1 MKAYLVVYTNGISIK
16 NEKIITSYSTL
27 EEVISHFKDTHT
39 DDQEC
44 VIINIIDITNNNYG
58 NTL

>member
-1 MKAYLVVYTNGISIK
+1 MKTYLVVYTNGISIK

-39 DDQEC
+39 DDKDC
-44 VIINIIDITNNNYG
+44 VIINIINLANK
-58 NTL
+58 

>member
-1 MKAYLVVYTNGISIK
+1 MKTYLVVYTNGISIK
-16 NEKIITSYSTL
+16 NEKIITNYSTL
-27 EEVISHFKDTHT
+27 EEVISHFKDTHKN
-39 DDQEC
+39 DKEC